1 MTERTY
7 LATKVPAIGLAF
19 WATKLITTGLGE
31 SWSDFFN
38 QTLGPVAD
46 LAIGLLSFGVF
57 LFLQFRQPR
66 YRVWTYWLTLLSLA
80 IFGTFIADATHGI
93 GISYVAAFVIYGSA
107 LIVTFVLWYR
117 NAHNLSVHT
126 ITTNHRELFYWA
138 TVTLS
143 FTLGTAVGDWLAES
157 LRLGFLD
164 TGVYLGLVFLAI
176 IAYRQYFGRFDTFT
190 FWAAYVLTR
199 PIGASFADYFGYHWQ
214 HGMLGSAGMSLIWL
228 VGFVGLFVYLLMKEE
243 QVVKEP
249 TLVRPEDQ
257 MNIG

>member
-1 MTERTY
+1 MIERTY

-19 WATKLITTGLGE
+19 WVTKLVTTGLGE

-38 QTLGPVAD
+38 QTLGTVAD
-46 LAIGLLSFGVF
+46 LAIGFLSFGVF

-66 YRVWTYWLTLLSLA
+66 YRVWTYWLILLSLA
-80 IFGTFIADATHGI
+80 VFGTFIADATHGI
-93 GISYVAAFVIYGSA
+93 GLSYTVAFVIYGTA
-107 LIVTFVLWYR
+107 LVLTFGLWYR
-117 NAHNLSVHT
+117 HAHNLSVHT
-126 ITTNHRELFYWA
+126 ITTNYRELFYWA

-164 TGVYLGLVFLAI
+164 TGVYLGLIFLAI

-190 FWAAYVLTR
+190 FWLAYVLTR

-214 HGMLGSAGMSLIWL
+214 HGVLGSAGMSLIWL
-228 VGFVGLFVYLLMKEE
+228 IGFVVLFAYLLIQEGQLMKSP
-243 QVVKEP
+243 VLIKS
-249 TLVRPEDQ
+249 EDPLH
-257 MNIG
+257 IE

>member
-80 IFGTFIADATHGI
+80 IFGTFIADTTHGI
-93 GISYVAAFVIYGSA
+93 GISYVAAFVIYGLA

-176 IAYRQYFGRFDTFT
+176 IAYRQYFG
-190 FWAAYVLTR
+190 
-199 PIGASFADYFGYHWQ
+199 YHWQ

-228 VGFVGLFVYLLMKEE
+228 VGFVGLFVYLLMKEG
-243 QVVKEP
+243 QVVKES

-257 MNIG
+257 LNIG

>member
-117 NAHNLSVHT
+117 NAHNLALILKKWTIFIQSV
-126 ITTNHRELFYWA
+126 
-138 TVTLS
+138 
-143 FTLGTAVGDWLAES
+143 
-157 LRLGFLD
+157 
-164 TGVYLGLVFLAI
+164 
-176 IAYRQYFGRFDTFT
+176 
-190 FWAAYVLTR
+190 
-199 PIGASFADYFGYHWQ
+199 
-214 HGMLGSAGMSLIWL
+214 
-228 VGFVGLFVYLLMKEE
+228 K
-243 QVVKEP
+243 
-249 TLVRPEDQ
+249 
-257 MNIG
+257 